1 MKIGGFTLRHI
12 HGFKDRDVDL
22 QKINV
27 LYSKE
32 NETGKTTL
40 MRAILY
46 TLGFSIPNTELIN
59 FNDFEFAVEV
69 IINKIKFNIIRKRQ
83 LLTINDN
90 EYDLPVDL
98 TSAHF
103 FLFGTTNNEI
113 VSNILGTIYFDQ
125 EKGWTLLNRGKII
138 GDNRFKI
145 EGFFRGLKGDE
156 SDNSYRLVVKINALE
171 KKIAQYKLMSSVSEY
186 QESVNRDVEKKFDYK
201 TYEQKLDEEMLA
213 KKIRLQK
220 VDDEINSITELMKKN
235 KNFSDF
241 LSAKKIYVTN
251 PIDGSPIRVTRENL
265 FEYIDTEEINSARK
279 GKLIAER
286 GRLKNE
292 ILEREQAQEKEE
304 ILFDLSNTDEE
315 LTQRFRSIQ
324 NFSSMQ
330 VKIMLDKFQ
339 KERRELKEEL
349 QNKTKLN
356 NSWII
361 DAYAIIRNYAKE
373 LKIPLDYKIDVFTSN
388 LKAKSGAILHKMV
401 FIYKLAYIKLLSKK
415 LGYPLPIF
423 LDSPSGREV
432 EKSTI
437 DEMLRI
443 IKRDFSDHQIIIASI
458 YNYLDIF
465 PKAKTITM
473 NRTLFDNDTLFDSD
487 NEIVEP

>member
-1 MKIGGFTLRHI
+1 MKICRFTFQHI
-12 HGFKDRDVDL
+12 HGFKDKSVDL

-27 LYSKE
+27 LYSKV

-46 TLGFSIPNTELIN
+46 ALGFSIPNTELIN
-59 FNDFEFAVEV
+59 FNDFEFSVKV
-69 IINKIKFNIIRKRQ
+69 IINEITYNIVRRRQ

-103 FLFGTTNNEI
+103 FLFDTTNNEI
-113 VSNILGTIYFDQ
+113 IANILGTIYFDQ

-145 EGFFRGLKGDE
+145 ESFFRGLKGDE

-186 QESVNRDVEKKFDYK
+186 QESINRDVEKNLDYK

-220 VDDEINSITELMKKN
+220 VDDEISSITELMKKN

-241 LSAKKIYVTN
+241 LSAKKVYVKN
-251 PIDGSPIRVTRENL
+251 PIDGSPIRVMRETL
-265 FEYIDTEEINSARK
+265 FEYVDTEEINSARK
-279 GKLIAER
+279 GKLVAER
-286 GRLKNE
+286 NRLKNE
-292 ILEREQAQEKEE
+292 IFEREQAQEKEE
-304 ILFDLSNTDEE
+304 ILFDLANTDEE
-315 LTQRFRSIQ
+315 LTERFRSIQ

-339 KERRELKEEL
+339 KERRELNDEL
-349 QNKTKLN
+349 KNKTKLN

-361 DAYAIIRNYAKE
+361 DAYTIINNYAKE

-401 FIYKLAYIKLLSKK
+401 FIYKLAYIKLLSQK

-432 EKSTI
+432 EKSTT

-443 IKRDFSDHQIIIASI
+443 IKRDFSNHQIIIASI

-465 PKAKTITM
+465 PKAKIIPM
-473 NRTLFDNDTLFDSD
+473 NRTFFDNDTLFDSD
-487 NEIVEP
+487 NEIV